1 MSNEV
6 VKNNGNF
13 AIQQIKENNS
23 SAEMQISRQAA
34 EVQAAM
40 VIAKKFPRDEE
51 QSFSRIMKACSRLSL
66 AETAAYEYPRGG
78 QKVTG
83 PSIRLAEVMARAW
96 GNIDYGILELE
107 NKNGE
112 SQVMAYAWDLETN
125 TRQTKVFAVKHERK
139 AQGQIKRLDDPR
151 DIYEMVA
158 NQGAR
163 RVRACILGIIPG
175 DITDAAISQCDE
187 TIQKGEKEP
196 LSDRIR
202 KMLVVFE
209 KEYQVNQS
217 MIETRFKCKAAALS
231 EKDMLALRKIYNSLK
246 DGMAKRED
254 YFTVA
259 AQVSKFEQSGANS
272 ELLELDPI
280 AESLNGSPVTID
292 ELRNHLNEF
301 TISDAEYLENP
312 AKYINAVLDKGN

>member
-1 MSNEV
+1 MSE
-6 VKNNGNF
+6 NNGNF
-13 AIQQIKENNS
+13 AIQQLKES
-23 SAEMQISRQAA
+23 TSGTEMQISRQAA
-34 EVQAAM
+34 EVQGAM

-51 QSFSRIMKACSRLSL
+51 QAFAKIMKACSRLSL

-83 PSIRLAEVMARAW
+83 PSIRLAEVLARAW

-107 NKNGE
+107 NKHGE

-125 TRQTKVFAVKHERK
+125 TRNSKIFSVKHERK
-139 AQGQIKRLDDPR
+139 AQNQIKKLDDPR

-175 DITDAAISQCDE
+175 DVTDAAIAQCDE
-187 TIQKGEKEP
+187 TITKGEKEP

-202 KMLVVFE
+202 KMLVIFD
-209 KEYQVNQS
+209 KEYQVKQE

-254 YFTVA
+254 YFA
-259 AQVSKFEQSGANS
+259 IAGKDESAQGSSKFAIDP
-272 ELLELDPI
+272 LLDSI
-280 AESLNGSPVTID
+280 KGSPVTIEQLRKHLD
-292 ELRNHLNEF
+292 EFAITDEQ
-301 TISDAEYLENP
+301 YLANS
-312 AKYINAVLDKGN
+312 KQIINAIAEKSL